1 MFVAYP
7 FALPLIAA
15 TSSQCCSGTRVSLA
29 VHCRSI
35 FPSLSV
41 GACSTHVVSQAVL
54 SRSSSEWVTN
64 IVMDYGDSVLYTVEV
79 CEGAAFPHAK
89 PRVDLAVWGLREHI
103 LTLFLRGLMADT
115 SD

>member
-1 MFVAYP
+1 MSLIE
-7 FALPLIAA
+7 ALQDSEVNRERAML
-15 TSSQCCSGTRVSLA
+15 
-29 VHCRSI
+29 
-35 FPSLSV
+35 
-41 GACSTHVVSQAVL
+41 GAREAFNEPSTHVVSQAVL